1 MNEKRIEE
9 LKSMGFKRFGTHNYP
24 EIMNGKYVVM
34 MERSNPVRSKIS
46 VRDFTRAQLVPRQFP
61 KSYIYNA
68 DPLGAHKTKKLFE
81 NLWFDTPEEAWNMAD
96 WFVNNY
102 VYTPVI
108 KELHKEYLKSPVAKS
123 EDILKTIRKIRK
135 ENKPVLNYM
144 IERWQFKEKFDL

>member
-24 EIMNGKYVVM
+24 EIQNGKYVVM

-61 KSYIYNA
+61 KSYIYNS

-81 NLWFDTPEEAWNMAD
+81 NLWFDTPEECWNMAD

-102 VYTPVI
+102 VYTPEI
-108 KELHKEYLKSPVAKS
+108 EELHKEYLKSPVTKS
-123 EDILKTIRKIRK
+123 EGILRTIRSIRK
-135 ENKPVLNYM
+135 KNKNVLNYM
-144 IERWQFKEKFDL
+144 IDKWQFKEKFTL

>member
-24 EIMNGKYVVM
+24 EIMNGRYVVM

-123 EDILKTIRKIRK
+123 EDILKVIRKIRK

-144 IERWQFKEKFDL
+144 IQRWQFKEKFDL